1 MAKKIFL
8 VNLALILLSATVFA
22 QSKNDFLLG
31 EALKDFKP
39 KSLPLSIEAR
49 AKEPEFI
56 FRYKNFSLDYNH
68 FDADMHYLKFDVD
81 NEIISLMGT
90 GLDLKYGVTGID
102 WKTFSPLPTV
112 GFKIYMAIMP
122 KMTIY
127 TQLSGMSFGGRAHVI
142 DTESG
147 VKYSPSKNFSLTAG
161 YRHIAAT
168 VRHKDNRGN
177 FKMSEPFIGVR
188 MDF

>member
-8 VNLALILLSATVFA
+8 VNLALILFSATVFA
-22 QSKNDFLLG
+22 QSKDDFLLG

-39 KSLPLSIEAR
+39 KSLPLSLEAR
-49 AKEPEFI
+49 ANEPEFI

-68 FDADMHYLKFDVD
+68 FDADMHYLKFDFD

-90 GLDLKYGVTGID
+90 GLNLKCGVTGID

-112 GFKIYMAIMP
+112 GVKIYMAIMP
-122 KMTIY
+122 KLTIY
-127 TQLSGMSFGGRAHVI
+127 AQLSGMTFGRRAHII

-147 VKYSPSKNFSLTAG
+147 LKYSLNKNFALTAG

-168 VRHKDNRGN
+168 VRYKDNRGN
-177 FKMSEPFIGVR
+177 FKMSGPFIGVQTN
-188 MDF
+188 F